1 MKLIR
6 NIVCF
11 IFFLLMIFGILYLS
25 VPKVKQV
32 TDNFISNIIKKDE
45 IQTTQEKNQNSHIDY
60 QNKKIKVE
68 VK

>member
-45 IQTTQEKNQNSHIDY
+45 TKTTQTNNQIQIDY
-60 QNKKIKVE
+60 ENKIIKVE
-68 VK
+68 